1 MAKTT
6 KKNLEESA
14 QTALL
19 DPQPPELAE
28 EHPPEPIRD
37 AAEPENETPPAEG
50 EPEDW
55 RKRPREGYRPRKDD
69 DETIFDKLNAMDS
82 WEGVWVY
89 VYRIQPFS
97 NRLMGGNRKI
107 HVKRYDS
114 PFDVQDLM
122 LEAGSGVYQFQA
134 TKQDP
139 KTGKRPMF
147 ATGEVKILNVNH
159 PPKIPVGEWVDD
171 PRNKEWQWAKEAIM
185 KQAIV
190 AAPVAPPPPDPL
202 IGILEKT
209 IDRQE
214 AAMQALR
221 AEMTANAKAAADA
234 AAVPKPDPAAG
245 LMAILAPFLPA
256 IIGKLTAPPPTPP
269 DPMASLTAAI
279 TLLKSVTP
287 PAAAPVKEENA
298 LTALETH
305 IELTKKL
312 EEVSPQRES
321 RQRSRME
328 GWQEFTQ
335 GLVHELAPVLQPV
348 VQIVA
353 MTIAQKQRE
362 AQEEA
367 AAKKAQ
373 QPGARPAVI
382 KSPRSAR
389 RQNQSRNRKPN
400 SRRPARKF

>member
-1 MAKTT
+1 MKRRPLKESPRTGESARAKATGPGKTT
-6 KKNLEESA
+6 TK
-14 QTALL
+14 
-19 DPQPPELAE
+19 
-28 EHPPEPIRD
+28 
-37 AAEPENETPPAEG
+37 
-50 EPEDW
+50 
-55 RKRPREGYRPRKDD
+55 
-69 DETIFDKLNAMDS
+69 
-82 WEGVWVY
+82 
-89 VYRIQPFS
+89 PFS
-97 NRLMGGNRKI
+97 ISSTRWTVGRVYGFTFTHPTVHNRLMGGNRKI
-107 HVKRYDS
+107 HVKRYDT

-234 AAVPKPDPAAG
+234 AAAPKPDPAAG
-245 LMAILAPFLPA
+245 VMAILAPFLPA
-256 IIGKLTAPPPTPP
+256 IIGKLTAPPPPPP

-287 PAAAPVKEENA
+287 PPARRPYKRRERPNRPRNPHR
-298 LTALETH
+298 TH
-305 IELTKKL
+305 
-312 EEVSPQRES
+312 
-321 RQRSRME
+321 
-328 GWQEFTQ
+328 
-335 GLVHELAPVLQPV
+335 
-348 VQIVA
+348 
-353 MTIAQKQRE
+353 
-362 AQEEA
+362 EEA
-367 AAKKAQ
+367 
-373 QPGARPAVI
+373 
-382 KSPRSAR
+382 
-389 RQNQSRNRKPN
+389 
-400 SRRPARKF
+400 